1 MMTNQSVIRAV
12 MTISCAALITCS
24 MQATA
29 HDDFPSDGTDSGD
42 MLADL
47 VFVRPLG
54 LVGTVIGSALFIV
67 ALPFTL
73 PSRNVEETAKAF
85 VVNPAEYTFDRRLG
99 DFNHC
104 GASRHV
110 CGDD

>member
-1 MMTNQSVIRAV
+1 MNQSLRRAV
-12 MTISCAALITCS
+12 MTISCMALMAGS
-24 MQATA
+24 VTA
-29 HDDFPSDGTDSGD
+29 MARDDFASDDTDSGG

-54 LVGTVIGSALFIV
+54 LVGTVIGTAVFLV
-67 ALPFTL
+67 ALPFTV
-73 PSRNVEETAKAF
+73 PSRSVEKTANAF
-85 VVNPAEYTFDRRLG
+85 VANPFEYTFNRRLG

-104 GASRHV
+104 GVTHHA